1 MDFDARTKALVGLPG
16 VQVCPWLLDSEASER
31 FVAISN

>member
-1 MDFDARTKALVGLPG
+1 MDFDARTQVWVGLPG
-16 VQVCPWLLDSEASER
+16 VQVCPWLLDSETSEL